1 MDDASV
7 EMTLAWWCMPY
18 LAALYWVASL
28 MGSRPK
34 DAHVEWVLAK
44 AARFTVIRDGAGKFR
59 MRCDG

>member
-18 LAALYWVASL
+18 LTALYWVASVV
-28 MGSRPK
+28 GGNPK
-34 DAHVEWVLAK
+34 DEHVEWILEK
-44 AARFTVIRDGAGKFR
+44 AARFTVIRDGVGNFR